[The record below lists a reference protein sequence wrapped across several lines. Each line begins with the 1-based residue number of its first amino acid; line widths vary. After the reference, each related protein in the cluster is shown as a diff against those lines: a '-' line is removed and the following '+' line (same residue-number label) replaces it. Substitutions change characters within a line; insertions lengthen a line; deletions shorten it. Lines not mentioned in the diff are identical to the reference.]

1 MKQNLDLPSAS
12 LSRLDPNRRYT
23 VILWPKIRLNSCPIR
38 ADRKV
43 VLITHGFLNNGN
55 STWMSDI
62 KDNYLIEVS
71 NFSNGFCLEN
81 RLNIVNSSLWQW
93 SNTYHLLLKCSF
105 LSQNLITSN
114 FYKCD
119 KFFSNVNKYVVQFS
133 AGLTTL
139 WSCTF
144 LGAKSS
150 RIC

>member
-1 MKQNLDLPSAS
+1 MMGLFVLLMKAFVLFFYLKHKYLHVKQNLDLPSAS

-38 ADRKV
+38 ADRKL

-55 STWMSDI
+55 SSWMSDI

-71 NFSNGFCLEN
+71 HFSKGFCLEN

-93 SNTYHLLLKCSF
+93 SNTYLLILKCSF
-105 LSQNLITSN
+105 LSQNLITERSS

-119 KFFSNVNKYVVQFS
+119 YFFFFKNK
-133 AGLTTL
+133 
-139 WSCTF
+139 
-144 LGAKSS
+144 
-150 RIC
+150 